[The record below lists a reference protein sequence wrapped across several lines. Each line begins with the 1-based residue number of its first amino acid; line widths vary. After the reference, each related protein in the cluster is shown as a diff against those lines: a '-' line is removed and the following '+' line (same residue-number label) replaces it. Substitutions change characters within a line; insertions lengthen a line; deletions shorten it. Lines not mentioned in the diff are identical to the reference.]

1 MEKWGGGGG
10 GEHPQ
15 HRHKK
20 NNKNRIAALDPTNA
34 QIDLIISVV
43 DTLTTVNVVLSL
55 ILFIS
60 N

>member
-10 GEHPQ
+10 ERTPQ

-20 NNKNRIAALDPTNA
+20 NNKNGIAALDQTNA

-43 DTLTTVNVVLSL
+43 DTLTSVNVVLSL

>member
-1 MEKWGGGGG
+1 MRVGLVGSEMCI
-10 GEHPQ
+10 
-15 HRHKK
+15 RDSKK
-20 NNKNRIAALDPTNA
+20 NNKTGIAALDPTNA

-43 DTLTTVNVVLSL
+43 DTLTSVNVVLSL